1 VFLQEK
7 ELFFLKQLKSGL
19 LLVTGPFKL
28 NGVPIRRVNQRYV
41 ISTSTKVDISSV
53 KIPEEINDSL
63 FKKKKEKTNS
73 KQKQPKEQTLLAKK
87 PEEKATEKTE
97 EVKKEL
103 ETRKQ
108 HQKTVDEPIIA
119 LLSKVKYLTEYLT
132 KSFTLQKGQYPHE
145 LIF

>member
-87 PEEKATEKTE
+87 NQ
-97 EVKKEL
+97 KK
-103 ETRKQ
+103 KQ
-108 HQKTVDEPIIA
+108 LKKQKKLKKNLKHVNNIKK
-119 LLSKVKYLTEYLT
+119 LLMN
-132 KSFTLQKGQYPHE
+132 Q
-145 LIF
+145 